1 MAGTVSTTRASGCAA
16 VRLPG
21 RDGVLD
27 TLIEDVSRHTGG
39 ASADDMALLA
49 VQRPLGA

>member
-1 MAGTVSTTRASGCAA
+1 MAGTASTTRASGCAA
-16 VRLPG
+16 ARPPG
-21 RDGVLD
+21 PDGLLD

-39 ASADDMALLA
+39 ATVDDMALLA